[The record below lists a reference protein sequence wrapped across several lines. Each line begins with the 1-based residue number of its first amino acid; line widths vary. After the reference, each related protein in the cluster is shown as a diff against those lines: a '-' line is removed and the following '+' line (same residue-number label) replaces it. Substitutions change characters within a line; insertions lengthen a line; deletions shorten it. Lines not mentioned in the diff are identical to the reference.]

1 MLAVLVLMTRIDRCR
16 ATSRSDASQGACAC
30 MYSRR
35 LPSKPW
41 TTHLCDR
48 SFQMALTTEL
58 ATKVEKLLVAASGGS
73 LVRSMEQVYG
83 LLAEHGLLYQQKV
96 VSSFIGVH
104 PSNRDGCGVSA
115 KHVHELLADLVHLG
129 WSPAEFRGLCVEVSE
144 KERSRVF
151 AWNQELA
158 HNSEGQVPPWTSEL
172 QLKFATL
179 AGSHTNQ
186 VLRCFLAKTPSQCAQ
201 VAENGRLSLSSL
213 QTADPDFHRAC
224 VEGATWRI
232 VSHQVPER
240 FPNFCQLAQAAAN
253 ATGHVA
259 RQESEL
265 QLCRKIHQE
274 VALQMSRG
282 KTNVN
287 YVDIKD
293 AVLRTK
299 PRSAS
304 TVPAL
309 FVFTLRYSGGQTAH
323 LLQETEKF
331 VRAHGFQSRMLGSD
345 IFEALNT
352 EMKSR
357 DPGAL
362 IRHMMLHFAYGAED
376 ARALTVS
383 DVKKLLSVGIASKRD
398 EATRVFEDC
407 KALCSTHAVNVAV
420 SLKALGYLQMNLI
433 AVLLDKK
440 KYKKHE
446 NIQKAAQQCVEE
458 INQAAQLRQHKDAS
472 RLKSAGYEV
481 GMHVLR
487 KTDSSTGKIKGMTAS
502 EVTLD
507 VEGHDVKVSAESF
520 LKGEWRQVNL
530 KGESVAVEF
539 VGSLPVNSVDFQI
552 AQCKARILDRMTA
565 QEATGAAHYGNLEL
579 YLKPSKNVQATKRFE
594 KGELVLIPSTHK
606 IDLKRPGSASSGAVV
621 AGLVDIEGETYEIA
635 LSSCL
640 QPLHASKPVLHPFWC
655 MRTSTVSAECN
666 LELFP
671 RNHTSKKFKMDSD
684 AVWNIPMAKSTK
696 VINEGDSL
704 VLWKPSTTPRP
715 DFQVRQGMWARLAV
729 GGMLKDGSKWLV
741 KTKEV
746 DNMLFAQIDKW
757 DPKFVPFVTGKAV
770 QLRKEKDPHHLS
782 IPAFGDF
789 LEFRRQA
796 CDRLYNAMIK
806 EAALVAG
813 DAAPE
818 QKTAREED
826 LYVAGRVVRMRCPA
840 IACNGE
846 SMEAREIAAVWSVR
860 DPVIWIELLEE
871 NLQYLALFM
880 RRGLV
885 DYLADEGAPS
895 RRRLKLRGEAEKQM
909 VKKAKKS
916 PKKKSRRSRK
926 RKAAASQEDIT
937 FTPPPPL
944 LILDLVL

>member
-1 MLAVLVLMTRIDRCR
+1 
-16 ATSRSDASQGACAC
+16 
-30 MYSRR
+30 
-35 LPSKPW
+35 
-41 TTHLCDR
+41 
-48 SFQMALTTEL
+48 
-58 ATKVEKLLVAASGGS
+58 
-73 LVRSMEQVYG
+73 
-83 LLAEHGLLYQQKV
+83 
-96 VSSFIGVH
+96 
-104 PSNRDGCGVSA
+104 
-115 KHVHELLADLVHLG
+115 
-129 WSPAEFRGLCVEVSE
+129 LCVEISE

-158 HNSEGQVPPWTSEL
+158 DNSEGQVPPWPSER

-213 QTADPDFHRAC
+213 QTADPDFHQAC

-232 VSHQVPER
+232 VSQEVPER

-259 RQESEL
+259 REESEL

-274 VALQMSRG
+274 VALQMSHG
-282 KTNVN
+282 KATVT

-309 FVFTLRYSGGQTAH
+309 FIFTLRFSGGQTAH

-331 VRAHGFQSRMLGSD
+331 VRAHGFNSRMLGME

-383 DVKKLLSVGIASKRD
+383 DVKKLLSVGMASKRD
-398 EATRVFEDC
+398 EAEC
-407 KALCSTHAVNVAV
+407 
-420 SLKALGYLQMNLI
+420 LKTA
-433 AVLLDKK
+433 
-440 KYKKHE
+440 
-446 NIQKAAQQCVEE
+446 
-458 INQAAQLRQHKDAS
+458 
-472 RLKSAGYEV
+472 
-481 GMHVLR
+481 R
-487 KTDSSTGKIKGMTAS
+487 KTDGSTGKIQGMTAS

-507 VEGHDVKVSAESF
+507 VEGHVVTVPAESF
-520 LKGEWRQVNL
+520 LKGEWRQVNN

-552 AQCKARILDRMTA
+552 AQCKARILERMTA
-565 QEATGAAHYGNLEL
+565 QEATGAAHYGSLEL

-606 IDLKRPGSASSGAVV
+606 IDLRRPGSASSSAVV
-621 AGLVDIEGETYEIA
+621 AGLVDIEGDTYEIA
-635 LSSCL
+635 LGSCV
-640 QPLHASKPVLHPFWC
+640 QTQASKPVLHPFWC
-655 MRTSTVSAECN
+655 IKTSTVPAECN

-704 VLWKPSTTPRP
+704 VLWKPSTTPS
-715 DFQVRQGMWARLAV
+715 
-729 GGMLKDGSKWLV
+729 GMLKNGRPWLV

-746 DNMLFAQIDKW
+746 ENMLFAQIDKW
-757 DPKFVPFVTGKAV
+757 DPKFVPFVTGKAI
-770 QLRKEKDPHHLS
+770 QMRKEKDPHHLS
-782 IPAFGDF
+782 IPAFSEL
-789 LEFRRQA
+789 LELRQQA
-796 CDRLYNAMIK
+796 CDRLYNARIK
-806 EAALVAG
+806 EAAAVAG
-813 DAAPE
+813 DAEPGH
-818 QKTAREED
+818 KKAREED
-826 LYVAGRVVRMRCPA
+826 LYVAGRVVHMRCPA

-846 SMEAREIAAVWSVR
+846 SMQAREIATLWSVR
-860 DPVIWIELLEE
+860 VIWIELLEE
-871 NLQYLALFM
+871 NFQYMALFM

-885 DYLADEGAPS
+885 EYLADQAVPS
-895 RRRLKLRGEAEKQM
+895 RRRKKLRGDDEAGARSM
-909 VKKAKKS
+909 VKKTKKS
-916 PKKKSRRSRK
+916 PKKKNRRSRK
-926 RKAAASQEDIT
+926 RKAAASHEDPEAEAFGDEAAEPVLADYIGEDGAEALSAEEVQEAMAMAKDE
-937 FTPPPPL
+937 PPGADFPEEGV
-944 LILDLVL
+944 DGFGLVECTVEAFAGDEEEEGGSPEQGHAAGGWGENSYDKGDKWYMEEEWDVK